1 MGGERYRQSRYTSI
15 APRRIPMSPTARE
28 RVAAAYDAHYE
39 TLRFIATQK
48 FRVPATDVRA
58 LIHDVF
64 VAYMRHVAVI
74 GDDRG
79 WLITATKH
87 ACMNYWRDKKVG
99 DALPEV
105 LEDPRRLTDDI
116 GARLDL
122 ARVFRRLP
130 KHCRG
135 VLWRRYVD
143 GIAPA
148 EIALELSKKRTYGR
162 QIVHRC
168 LRAAREALAAIRR
181 GRA

>member
-1 MGGERYRQSRYTSI
+1 MTI
-15 APRRIPMSPTARE
+15 PPRDRA
-28 RVAAAYDAHYE
+28 AAAYDAHYE
-39 TLRFIATQK
+39 AMRFIAAQK
-48 FRVPATDVRA
+48 FGVPLADVRP

-64 VAYMRHVAVI
+64 LAYLRHAAVI

-79 WLITATKH
+79 WLVTATKN
-87 ACMNYWRDKKVG
+87 ACMNYWRDKKQSEPLPDVLVDPGTLAG
-99 DALPEV
+99 DV
-105 LEDPRRLTDDI
+105 DT
-116 GARLDL
+116 RLDL

-143 GIAPA
+143 GADPS

-162 QIVHRC
+162 QIIHRC
-168 LRAAREALAAIRR
+168 LRAAREALASIRR